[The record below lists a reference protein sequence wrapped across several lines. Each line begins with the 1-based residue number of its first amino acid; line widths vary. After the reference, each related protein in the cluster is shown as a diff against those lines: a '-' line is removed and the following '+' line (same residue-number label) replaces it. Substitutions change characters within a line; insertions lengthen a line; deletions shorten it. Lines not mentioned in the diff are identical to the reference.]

1 MIFFVKVTESF
12 PRMNLILTVV
22 YNWNE
27 QNCIFIHACKKYLF
41 SISFTA
47 PFEIAIQPSLKLIVS
62 SQVFCRFCL
71 HYKTYESSHYIT
83 TTTKCFCVEVFSLNR
98 SYPQTFFF
106 PSFQLN
112 VNVMHSVAG
121 ALCLN
126 TRFQSGLHA
135 LAFSGRQL
143 FNPCARL
150 NPWEIFEGGLLS
162 CADSPWLINH
172 IFLRN
177 RWDNACENAS
187 PKICKICQIY

>member
-1 MIFFVKVTESF
+1 MQKNIYSAF
-12 PRMNLILTVV
+12 L
-22 YNWNE
+22 
-27 QNCIFIHACKKYLF
+27 
-41 SISFTA
+41 
-47 PFEIAIQPSLKLIVS
+47 S
-62 SQVFCRFCL
+62 SQVFSRFCL

-83 TTTKCFCVEVFSLNR
+83 TTTKCFCVEVVSLNR
-98 SYPQTFFF
+98 SYHQTFFS

-126 TRFQSGLHA
+126 KRFQSRLHS

-187 PKICKICQIY
+187 PKCVKSVKSIKCALVHNCTLYLCSLQVGNAEVLVLRRESI